1 MLPAALLPLRHPA
14 LTCTCARPALSS
26 LPQGMDSSVR
36 QMGNHLEFDPEW
48 QTAFTLFGK
57 LSIVIYHLIDW
68 CSSDRLVLIKAYR

>member
-1 MLPAALLPLRHPA
+1 
-14 LTCTCARPALSS
+14 
-26 LPQGMDSSVR
+26 MDSSVR

-68 CSSDRLVLIKAYR
+68 CSSDRMVLIKAYRCVPVAVDARVGCFGVMGRQ